1 MFDNSMTFCVLLNT
15 IVLGLDHYGI
25 SVEMAA
31 FNDEANTWFT
41 YIFITEMIIKLVAIG
56 FHKYCADKMNYLD
69 GFVVILSVIE
79 IAIAEILVE
88 VGSVNLSG
96 FKTLRMM
103 RAFRVFRIARLL
115 KAL

>member
-1 MFDNSMTFCVLLNT
+1 MTFCVLLNT

-25 SVEMAA
+25 SNEMA
-31 FNDEANTWFT
+31 NMNSIANTWFT

-56 FHKYCADKMNYLD
+56 FNKYCADKMNYLD
-69 GFVVILSVIE
+69 GTVVILSVIE
-79 IAIAEILVE
+79 IVIAEVLID
-88 VGSVNLSG
+88 SNNVNLSG